1 MKNYTA
7 NSFTLSLL
15 KQCTFFNEGSGLMSL
30 PSSHVIET
38 RVGNKYIYK
47 LVGQERELINKI
59 HENLNETL
67 FGRIPINQVATAYT
81 KNKSYLDFL
90 EPHRNNFYFLRVDL
104 KNFFHFINREI
115 IKDSLKD
122 HISSQPIIS
131 GCRQSNLDF
140 IVNILTIKL
149 PETSKN
155 TDFIGKSILPI
166 GFKSSPVVSN
176 IIFRKLDILI
186 ERFCFE
192 HNIIYTRYADDMLFS
207 SSDLRDDKY
216 QEKSVFDNLFQ
227 QKEKIN
233 FLHSDRFLD
242 QISFIVNIDGFK
254 INNKKTVRSKK
265 HLGLNGY
272 LISGSNYPYVDGKIR
287 ISNKKTKKISKLI
300 HECNTD
306 KSDIEI
312 FKVAFDIDPF
322 KIKFR
327 RRPKVEFLINY
338 CYAQINNKLVGY
350 RSYLI
355 SLLKYDIKYSCLEDN
370 FILKLKILIEE
381 SDNVIKKRMK
391 KEM

>member
-15 KQCTFFNEGSGLMSL
+15 KQCTFFNEESGLISL

-47 LVGQERELINKI
+47 LVGSESELINKL

-67 FGRIPINQVATAYT
+67 FCRIPVNQAATAYT

-122 HISSQPIIS
+122 HVSSKPIIS

-140 IVNILTIKL
+140 IVNVLTIKL

-207 SSDLRDDKY
+207 SSDLRNDKY
-216 QEKSVFDNLFQ
+216 QEKSVFDDLFKK
-227 QKEKIN
+227 KEKNN
-233 FLHSDRFLD
+233 FLHSDRFLE
-242 QISFIVNIDGFK
+242 QISFIVNIDGFR
-254 INNKKTVRSKK
+254 INSKKTVRSKK

-272 LISGSNYPYVDGKIR
+272 LISGSNYPYIDGKIR

-300 HECNTD
+300 YECNTD
-306 KSDIEI
+306 KSDLDI
-312 FKVAFDIDPF
+312 FKVVFSIDPF
-322 KIKFR
+322 RIKFR
-327 RRPKVEFLINY
+327 RKPKVEFLNNY
-338 CYAQINNKLVGY
+338 CCAQINNKIIGY

-355 SLLKYDIKYSCLEDN
+355 SLLKYNDKYSCLEDD
-370 FILKLKILIEE
+370 FIFKVKGLIKESEKII
-381 SDNVIKKRMK
+381 NNRMK
-391 KEM
+391 KEI